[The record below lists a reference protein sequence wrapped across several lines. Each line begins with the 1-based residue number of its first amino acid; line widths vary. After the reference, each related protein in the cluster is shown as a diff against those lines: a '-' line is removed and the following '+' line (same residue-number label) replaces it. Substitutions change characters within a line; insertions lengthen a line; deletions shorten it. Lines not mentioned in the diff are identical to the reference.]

1 MELAPSAAG
10 LALMALAAGI
20 IGYSKTALGGLAVIA
35 VAIFATVLPAKES
48 TAAILA
54 ILIVGDVVACWHYR
68 HDADWSLIKR
78 LLPAVVP
85 GLVIGALFLRTVD
98 DSTLRRTIGGVL
110 LVLVLL
116 QLVGEV
122 AQRLRPRRPPC
133 TSAGPRRGAA
143 GTGVGFATMTANAAG
158 AVMTLYLSASGIDKR
173 RFVGTNAWFFLIV
186 NLAKV
191 PFSIALGLMHPVD
204 AVRAVVLAPLVLLGG
219 LLGYATVH
227 PDQPAPLRPGRARGL
242 GPRGRSP
249 PARLTRRR
257 QPGAAPARGRAHIC
271 PHVRGCR
278 CQIRDVTAIS
288 PRVLDRAPPPA
299 AVQTVKASRNASSAA
314 SESPDAKASRPT
326 TPA

>member
-10 LALMALAAGI
+10 LALMALAAAI

-54 ILIVGDVVACWHYR
+54 ILIVGDVIACWHYR

-85 GLVIGALFLRTVD
+85 GLVVGALFLQAVD
-98 DSTLRRTIGGVL
+98 DSTLRRTIGAVL

-116 QLVGEV
+116 QLWVKWRGDSEAPSTV
-122 AQRLRPRRPPC
+122 HERRAASW
-133 TSAGPRRGAA
+133 TAGS
-143 GTGVGFATMTANAAG
+143 G

-204 AVRAVVLAPLVLLGG
+204 AVRAAVLAPVVLLGG
-219 LLGYATVH
+219 LLGYATV
-227 PDQPAPLRPGRARGL
+227 QRI
-242 GPRGRSP
+242 SQ
-249 PARLTRRR
+249 RRFDL
-257 QPGAAPARGRAHIC
+257 A
-271 PHVRGCR
+271 
-278 CQIRDVTAIS
+278 
-288 PRVLDRAPPPA
+288 VL
-299 AVQTVKASRNASSAA
+299 AA
-314 SESPDAKASRPT
+314 SALA
-326 TPA
+326 AAALLLV